1 MSDQE
6 NEEQQQQQEN
16 QQENQEENQQQQQ
29 SNENENEFDQN
40 QNQNP
45 ENQEPQEQPQE
56 EYQEPPKT
64 YAPPNPTIKE
74 CILLNQILPIS
85 NIDKN
90 IDAISAVIY
99 DNDVLL
105 NEFLQKVDNRTEIS
119 NEDSEGPF
127 IKCEQNRD
135 GDSYRSPITNKY
147 FPTPEE
153 NDGKFP
159 SPNLRKLEEKL
170 NKMFKVYTRSYY
182 GSNAIVSC
190 YCWDFTENIKDG
202 FGVAVI
208 IKNNINHENN
218 INEAVWNST
227 NIVSVN
233 FNENEGKIK
242 ANYNLV
248 TNVSLIMNF
257 DNKICGKVSLS
268 GMVARNSHLDNK
280 IVKDYVNDDAH
291 IGNIGVLIE
300 DLESNIRNTLDVI
313 YVSKSKE
320 IIDTARFN
328 PTLGKPGIAQ
338 ALKLKEAFM
347 QGMKK

>member
-6 NEEQQQQQEN
+6 NEEQQQEQQE
-16 QQENQEENQQQQQ
+16 EQQQQ
-29 SNENENEFDQN
+29 SNENENQENN
-40 QNQNP
+40 QEENNQ
-45 ENQEPQEQPQE
+45 ENQEPQNEENNQEQNNEESQYEEPQ
-56 EYQEPPKT
+56 KT
-64 YAPPNPTIKE
+64 YAPPNPSLKD

-85 NIDKN
+85 SIDKN

-147 FPTPEE
+147 FPAPEE
-153 NDGKFP
+153 EGKFP
-159 SPNLRKLEEKL
+159 SQNLRKLEEKL

-190 YCWDFTENIKDG
+190 YCWDFSENIKDG

-218 INEAVWNST
+218 INEANWNST
-227 NIVSVN
+227 NIVTVN

-248 TNVSLIMNF
+248 TTVSLIMSF